1 MAEQETSPDAQPA
14 PEKAQPKDESSSSPQ
29 PPPEEEAP
37 EMEAAEE
44 EGMEEEEGE
53 EEGMEEEEGEGPL
66 DRIPPYK
73 KPMANVFGWW
83 ALGPTERTMI
93 DSGMRAMASARDNG
107 RKPGT
112 PLTPELQRAFGIV
125 KGKN

>member
-37 EMEAAEE
+37 EMEAA
-44 EGMEEEEGE
+44 E